1 ETASITPSG
10 TSGFAYRGNTGF
22 AYASYMLGAVGSTSS
37 LTLQPF
43 SILGARY
50 PTYAPYFQ
58 DDWKIT
64 SKLTLNLGLRWDYM
78 SPYHETLNRF
88 SFLNPSLT
96 NPVTGNAGALQFA
109 GSYGGPSVSCGCT
122 TPVHTYWKNWGPHV
136 GFAYALNDKTVVRGG
151 FATLY
156 SHAGGTGGAGNA
168 FNGPSQLGFTSSVS
182 FPANSAGPG
191 AGPVF
196 YLNNGSSFTTAGI
209 ANANFGGP
217 GYTVPAITPPGAISQ
232 TLNVGNTVNSSGAY
246 VAAGG
251 APGFADFYIS
261 GRAPEFN
268 FWNFG
273 IERALSDNITISV
286 NYAGSESHFI
296 AGASN
301 IRGLYSGQ
309 LNPQYYALGALL
321 NSPATAANVAAA
333 QAIMPQI
340 AAPYAGFEQAAA
352 TSAGKGQATIA
363 RMLTWMP
370 QFSGT
375 TDTWGLDTANASYHA
390 LQVSAHKRMSNGLD
404 ITVNYTYSKSIDDAG
419 TQRSGYAIPATLMR
433 NGKAWRQNRID
444 RSISANSVPQNL
456 AVYGVYHL
464 PFGKSGLG
472 SGNPVARQIIKGWDL
487 SGVFTYRS
495 GTPLLLTSSACT
507 SSFQPLSGTC
517 MPDL

>member
-1 ETASITPSG
+1 GGSGVTATTVSQSYTTLDNVMWVKGNHAMTFGFQMQRLEDNSSSFDGPTSSLTLSFSPNETASITPSG
-10 TSGFAYRGNTGF
+10 TSGFAYGGNTGF

-273 IERALSDNITISV
+273 IERA
-286 NYAGSESHFI
+286 
-296 AGASN
+296 
-301 IRGLYSGQ
+301 
-309 LNPQYYALGALL
+309 
-321 NSPATAANVAAA
+321 
-333 QAIMPQI
+333 
-340 AAPYAGFEQAAA
+340 
-352 TSAGKGQATIA
+352 
-363 RMLTWMP
+363 
-370 QFSGT
+370 
-375 TDTWGLDTANASYHA
+375 
-390 LQVSAHKRMSNGLD
+390 
-404 ITVNYTYSKSIDDAG
+404 
-419 TQRSGYAIPATLMR
+419 
-433 NGKAWRQNRID
+433 
-444 RSISANSVPQNL
+444 
-456 AVYGVYHL
+456 
-464 PFGKSGLG
+464 
-472 SGNPVARQIIKGWDL
+472 
-487 SGVFTYRS
+487 
-495 GTPLLLTSSACT
+495 
-507 SSFQPLSGTC
+507 
-517 MPDL
+517 